1 MKKIIDNLSEEDLK
15 SLIKS
20 HLISED
26 PKLSLI
32 SKSISSFSPSDI
44 KEKAKLNTII
54 QSSQK
59 EISTLHSMLDE
70 LEKPEIKA
78 LAPKHP
84 IRVYIDGVFDI
95 IHSGHFNA
103 IRQAKKLG
111 DILVV
116 GVNSDSDVMKVKG
129 PTLMNQNERAAL
141 AAACKWT
148 DEVAVGTL
156 YTPTI
161 QMLDDLKCDYCSHG
175 DDIPYNEKGESCYD
189 EIMKAGRMKL
199 FKRTEGVSTTTIIG
213 RLLLCAKEN
222 TLKKKEKVEM
232 TTSSELIKQFAE
244 LDEFEKNKKPVMSS
258 FLATSWRITEFSNNK
273 IPKSGDKIIYI
284 DGAFDILHIGHVE
297 TLKKA
302 KEMGDFLY
310 VGVHDDFT
318 VNKYRGK
325 NYPILNLNERVFNL
339 LALKYVDEVIIGSP
353 WKVTEDLI
361 KSLKI
366 NLVVQGTTPKL
377 DPQQNYNDI
386 KPEDDPYEIPKKL
399 GIYQTIQSN
408 YDLSNDV
415 LIERLMKNRELY
427 IQKYLNKAKK
437 DNDFFAQDVKEEIK
451 EI

>member
-1 MKKIIDNLSEEDLK
+1 MEKIIDNLSEEDLK

-59 EISTLHSMLDE
+59 DISTLHSMLDE
-70 LEKPEIKA
+70 LEKPEIKT

-175 DDIPYNEKGESCYD
+175 DDIPYNENGESCYD
-189 EIMKAGRMKL
+189 EIM
-199 FKRTEGVSTTTIIG
+199 
-213 RLLLCAKEN
+213 
-222 TLKKKEKVEM
+222 
-232 TTSSELIKQFAE
+232 
-244 LDEFEKNKKPVMSS
+244 
-258 FLATSWRITEFSNNK
+258 
-273 IPKSGDKIIYI
+273 
-284 DGAFDILHIGHVE
+284 
-297 TLKKA
+297 
-302 KEMGDFLY
+302 
-310 VGVHDDFT
+310 
-318 VNKYRGK
+318 
-325 NYPILNLNERVFNL
+325 
-339 LALKYVDEVIIGSP
+339 
-353 WKVTEDLI
+353 
-361 KSLKI
+361 
-366 NLVVQGTTPKL
+366 
-377 DPQQNYNDI
+377 
-386 KPEDDPYEIPKKL
+386 
-399 GIYQTIQSN
+399 
-408 YDLSNDV
+408 
-415 LIERLMKNRELY
+415 
-427 IQKYLNKAKK
+427 
-437 DNDFFAQDVKEEIK
+437 
-451 EI
+451 